1 MEGIKN
7 LLAYLEANWTIIL
20 VCIGLIVSIVQKTI
34 NYFSLTEEKR
44 VELAKKQIQEVILRM
59 ISDAETDYS
68 GMASAGKIKRSQV
81 IEEIYAQ
88 YPILDKVAD
97 QEALIAWIDAE
108 IDNALV
114 TLREII
120 EKNKENEKNQKS
132 EGGVIYG

>member
-1 MEGIKN
+1 MLGLTN
-7 LLAYLEANWTIIL
+7 FLAMLNENYVYIL

-68 GMASAGKIKRSQV
+68 DMASAGKIKRSQV

-120 EKNKENEKNQKS
+120 EKNKENEKN
-132 EGGVIYG
+132 

>member
-1 MEGIKN
+1 MLGLTN
-7 LLAYLEANWTIIL
+7 FLAMLNENYVYIL

-68 GMASAGKIKRSQV
+68 DMASAGKIKRSQV

-120 EKNKENEKNQKS
+120 EKNKENN
-132 EGGVIYG
+132 

>member
-68 GMASAGKIKRSQV
+68 DMASAGKIKRSQV

-120 EKNKENEKNQKS
+120 EKNKENEKN
-132 EGGVIYG
+132 

>member
-20 VCIGLIVSIVQKTI
+20 VCLGLIVSIVQKTI

-68 GMASAGKIKRSQV
+68 DMASAGKIKRSQV

-120 EKNKENEKNQKS
+120 EKNKENN
-132 EGGVIYG
+132 

>member
-20 VCIGLIVSIVQKTI
+20 VCIGLIVSIAQKTI

-44 VELAKKQIQEVILRM
+44 VELAKKQIQEIILRM

-68 GMASAGKIKRSQV
+68 DMASAGKIKRAQV

-88 YPILDKVAD
+88 YPVLDKVAD
-97 QEALIAWIDAE
+97 QDALIAWIDTE

-120 EKNKENEKNQKS
+120 EKNK
-132 EGGVIYG
+132 

>member
-7 LLAYLEANWTIIL
+7 LLTFLEENWTIIL
-20 VCIGLIVSIVQKTI
+20 VCLGLIVSIARKTV
-34 NYFSLTEEKR
+34 NFFSLTEEKR
-44 VELAKKQIQEVILRM
+44 IELAKKQIQEVILRM

-68 GMASAGKIKRSQV
+68 DMASAGKIKRSQV

-97 QEALIAWIDAE
+97 QDALIAWIDEE

-120 EKNKENEKNQKS
+120 DKNK
-132 EGGVIYG
+132 

>member
-68 GMASAGKIKRSQV
+68 DMASAGKIKRSQV

-120 EKNKENEKNQKS
+120 EKNKENN
-132 EGGVIYG
+132 

>member
-68 GMASAGKIKRSQV
+68 DMASAGKIKRSQV

-120 EKNKENEKNQKS
+120 EKNKENENN
-132 EGGVIYG
+132 